1 MIVGIVGCG
10 AIANTIVNEFISDS
24 GIQIKYFYD
33 TDIERAENLAQIA
46 NGVAVLRLEDMLDDV
61 DLILESASPILESAS
76 PIALKVIALDILE
89 RGIDLMVMSVGA
101 LMDREFRNKVRKTAE
116 EHNAKVYA
124 PSGAIVG
131 LDGIKAASIGKITEA
146 SLTTRK
152 APKSLGREVEEEE
165 VLFEGKASEAVE
177 KFPVNINVAA
187 SLSIACNMDIDVK
200 IIVDPKVDRNVHE
213 VVVKGDFGEFRTS
226 SENYP
231 FAANPKTSML
241 AAFSAIKLLK
251 SFGECFSVGT

>member
-1 MIVGIVGCG
+1 
-10 AIANTIVNEFISDS
+10 
-24 GIQIKYFYD
+24 
-33 TDIERAENLAQIA
+33 
-46 NGVAVLRLEDMLDDV
+46 
-61 DLILESASPILESAS
+61 
-76 PIALKVIALDILE
+76 
-89 RGIDLMVMSVGA
+89 
-101 LMDREFRNKVRKTAE
+101 MDNEFRNKVRKTAE

-131 LDGIKAASIGKITEA
+131 LDGIKAASIGKISEA

-200 IIVDPKVDRNVHE
+200 IIVELTKIRGGGMGRSVERPHLSPGVC
-213 VVVKGDFGEFRTS
+213 GAPS
-226 SENYP
+226 SPSGIALLP
-231 FAANPKTSML
+231 FIVLLCKPNGASVLSTASSPLPPN
-241 AAFSAIKLLK
+241 SAWHI
-251 SFGECFSVGT
+251 GCWMDG

>member
-24 GIQIKYFYD
+24 GIEIKYFYD

-46 NGVAVLRLEDMLDDV
+46 SGIAVLELEDMLDNV
-61 DLILESASPILESAS
+61 DLVLESAS
-76 PIALKVIALDILE
+76 PIALKAIAIDILE
-89 RGIDLMVMSVGA
+89 KGIDLMVMSVGA
-101 LMDREFRNKVRKTAE
+101 LMDREFRNKLRKTAE
-116 EHNAKVYA
+116 SHNAKVYA

-152 APKSLGREVEEEE
+152 APKSLGKVVEEEE

-200 IIVDPKVDRNVHE
+200 IIVDPKVDRNVRE
-213 VVVKGDFGEFRTS
+213 VVVKGDFGEFRSS
-226 SENYP
+226 SENVP

-251 SFGECFSVGT
+251 SFNECFSVGT